1 MSGPQLPRPST
12 SGVEV
17 AITGLGATTPLGADV
32 PTTWTNL
39 LAARSGVRPL
49 TERWAA
55 QFPVRIAAILD
66 REPSTV
72 LGRVEMRRLDRS
84 QQVAMV
90 AAREAW
96 RDAGSPAVAP
106 ERLAVVVGTGIGGAT
121 TMLAQ
126 DDVCEASGPGALSPR
141 TIPMLMPNAAAA
153 AVSIEVNARG
163 GAYAP
168 VSACA
173 SGAEAIA
180 VGWRLIQS
188 GHADVVLAGGT
199 EACIHPLCVGGFAR
213 MGALSTRNDHPAGAS
228 RPFDIDRDGF
238 VLGEGAAILV
248 LERAAFARAR
258 RASEYAILAAAE
270 VTSDAY
276 SITASRVEG
285 QTSAI
290 RAALRTSGLGPEDIA
305 HVNAHAT
312 GTPAGDRVEATAI
325 ATELGI
331 HPLVTAAKSAT
342 GHLLGAAGALEAIF
356 TTLSVR
362 NGVVPATVNLEKPDQ
377 SVDFEIV
384 VDRPRA
390 VPIPAAISNSFGF
403 GGHNV
408 VLVFRQAS

>member
-1 MSGPQLPRPST
+1 LQPTDRPAGAD
-12 SGVEV
+12 GVV
-17 AITGLGATTPLGADV
+17 ITGLGATTPLGADV
-32 PTTWTNL
+32 PTTWAAL
-39 LAARSGVRPL
+39 LANRSGVRPL
-49 TERWAA
+49 TDSWAA
-55 QFPVRIAAILD
+55 NFPVRIAATLHD
-66 REPSTV
+66 EPTGV
-72 LGRVEMRRLDRS
+72 LSRVEMRRLDRS
-84 QQVAMV
+84 QQVALV

-96 RDAGSPAVAP
+96 RDADTPELEP
-106 ERLAVVVGTGIGGAT
+106 ERLAVVIGTGIGGAI

-126 DDVCEASGPGALSPR
+126 DDVYEKHGPGALSPR

-153 AVSIEVNARG
+153 AVSIELGARG

-173 SGAEAIA
+173 SGAEALA
-180 VGWRLIQS
+180 AGWRLIQS
-188 GHADVVLAGGT
+188 GRADVVLAGGT

-213 MGALSTRNDHPAGAS
+213 MGALSIRNDHPAEAS

-238 VLGEGAAILV
+238 VLGEGAATLV

-258 RASEYAILAAAE
+258 GARVYATLAAAE

-285 QTSAI
+285 QTSTI
-290 RAALRTSGLGPEDIA
+290 RAALRASGLAPADIV

-312 GTPAGDRVEATAI
+312 GTPAGDGVEAAAI
-325 ATELGI
+325 TTELGT
-331 HPLVTAAKSAT
+331 HPLVTAAKSLT

-356 TTLSVR
+356 TTLSVQ
-362 NGVVPATVNLEKPDQ
+362 NGVIPATANLEKPDQ

-384 VDRPRA
+384 VDTHRA
-390 VPIPAAISNSFGF
+390 VKIPAAISNSFGF

-408 VLVFRQAS
+408 VLVFRQGS